1 MISQGAV
8 SGSSMLSENYEKLL
22 NFCNSLNK
30 KKPIAILLQNN
41 PDPDC
46 IGAAAGFSLLVR
58 EKFGL
63 KCNSFYKG
71 DVSHP
76 QNKSMLNTLGIEI
89 SKVADID
96 LSKHCAIV
104 VLDTD
109 LQSTG
114 FAKEGLV
121 SPNIRIDHHDMRP
134 SEATALEDIRP
145 VGSTCSLIWDY
156 LRQAEIDMSSHAD
169 VVTALV
175 LGIKT
180 DTLEFSAEN
189 TSDLDY
195 EAFRSLIPHVDR
207 SKMARLTKY
216 ILPQS
221 LFEHES
227 RAYSNHIIKNSV
239 LVTSIGHISPLRR
252 DDIPM
257 VADRF
262 SRMDAISTV
271 IVLGFIEDY
280 MVASVRSQ
288 DSRVNVYDLCCALFG
303 KDFCGAKAG
312 SGGAK
317 VPLGMM
323 SRMIGGDEL
332 RNAVE
337 KSMLEHIA
345 SKLFSYLGE
354 E

>member
-1 MISQGAV
+1 M
-8 SGSSMLSENYEKLL
+8 
-22 NFCNSLNK
+22 
-30 KKPIAILLQNN
+30 AILLQNN

-46 IGAAAGFSLLVR
+46 IGAAAGFALLMK

-63 KCNSFYKG
+63 KCTAFYRG
-71 DVSHP
+71 EISHP
-76 QNKSMLNTLGIEI
+76 QNKSMVNILGIEI
-89 SKVADID
+89 QKVADLDITKF
-96 LSKHCAIV
+96 SAFV

-114 FAKEGLV
+114 FVKDGLQ
-121 SPNIRIDHHDMRP
+121 SPSIRIDHHDMRP
-134 SEATALEDIRP
+134 TEATALEDIRT
-145 VGSTCSLIWDY
+145 VGSTCSIVWDY
-156 LRQAEIDMSSHAD
+156 LQQADIDLSSYQD
-169 VVTALV
+169 VVTALI

-180 DTLEFSAEN
+180 DTLEFSTEN
-189 TSDLDY
+189 TSNLDY
-195 EAFRSLIPHVDR
+195 EAFRALIPHVDR
-207 SKMARLTKY
+207 AKMAKLTKY
-216 ILPQS
+216 VLPQS

-227 RAYSNHIIKNSV
+227 RAYANHIIKNSV
-239 LVTSIGHISPLRR
+239 LVTSVGHISPLRR

-271 IVLGFIEDY
+271 VVLGFIEDY

-323 SRMIGGDEL
+323 SKMISGDEL
-332 RNAVE
+332 KSAVE
-337 KSMLEHIA
+337 KSMLEHVA
-345 SKLFSYLGE
+345 TKLFSHLGE

>member
-1 MISQGAV
+1 
-8 SGSSMLSENYEKLL
+8 
-22 NFCNSLNK
+22 
-30 KKPIAILLQNN
+30 
-41 PDPDC
+41 
-46 IGAAAGFSLLVR
+46 
-58 EKFGL
+58 
-63 KCNSFYKG
+63 
-71 DVSHP
+71 
-76 QNKSMLNTLGIEI
+76 MLNTLGIEI
-89 SKVADID
+89 SKVPEVD
-96 LSKHCAIV
+96 LGKFSSFV

-114 FAKEGLV
+114 FARDGIFIA
-121 SPNIRIDHHDMRP
+121 PHIRIDHHDMRP
-134 SEATALEDIRP
+134 SEALVLEDIRP
-145 VGSTCSLIWDY
+145 VGSTCSLVWEY
-156 LRQAEIDMSSHAD
+156 LCQAEIDLSSHAD

-180 DTLEFSAEN
+180 DTLEFSADT

-207 SKMARLTKY
+207 LKMAKLTKY
-216 ILPQS
+216 VLPQS

-227 RAYSNHIIKNSV
+227 RAYNNHIIKNSV
-239 LVTSIGHISPLRR
+239 LVTSIGRISALRR

-257 VADRF
+257 IADRF

-271 IVLGFIEDY
+271 VVLGFIEDY
-280 MVASVRSQ
+280 MVASIRSQ

-323 SRMIGGDEL
+323 SKMISGDEL
-332 RNAVE
+332 KNAVE

-345 SKLFSYLGE
+345 AKLFSYLGE